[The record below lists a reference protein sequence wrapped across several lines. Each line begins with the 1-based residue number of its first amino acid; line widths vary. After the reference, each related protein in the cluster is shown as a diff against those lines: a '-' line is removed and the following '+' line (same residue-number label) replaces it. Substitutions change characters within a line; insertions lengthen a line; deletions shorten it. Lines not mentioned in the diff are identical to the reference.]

1 MSNVGRPAYLTVRK
15 AAWILSVDPSTI
27 SRAVR
32 LGTLRTVQRNSR
44 RVIPASEVV
53 RLLSEPINGATQDGG
68 RQ

>member
-1 MSNVGRPAYLTVRK
+1 MSKNGRPVFLTVRK

-27 SRAVR
+27 SRAIR
-32 LGTLRTVQRNSR
+32 LGTLRTARRNGR

-53 RLLSEPINGATQDGG
+53 RLLSKPTDGAAQDGG